1 MRHLFVRVVLASG
14 VVAGSVG
21 CGGEAP
27 SGSEAA
33 TGGAVISAAEA
44 AKTYALKCGMC
55 HGEDG
60 KLMLAG
66 APDLSTS
73 TLSRED
79 RIALITYGKGT
90 MPPQQGVLDDAAIA
104 AVADHLETLRR

>member
-1 MRHLFVRVVLASG
+1 MRRFIAGLLT
-14 VVAGSVG
+14 VAAGWAVGVG

-27 SGSEAA
+27 SGADVGA
-33 TGGAVISAAEA
+33 GGAVISAAEA

-73 TLSRED
+73 QLSREE
-79 RIALITYGKGT
+79 RITLITYGKGT
-90 MPPQQGVLDDAAIA
+90 MPPQQGVLDDATIA

>member
-1 MRHLFVRVVLASG
+1 MQHLFARVVLAAS
-14 VVAGSVG
+14 VVAGSIG
-21 CGGEAP
+21 CGGETP
-27 SGSEAA
+27 SGGGTEA
-33 TGGAVISAAEA
+33 GGAVISAAEA

-79 RIALITYGKGT
+79 RITLITYGKGT
-90 MPPQQGVLDDAAIA
+90 MPPQQGVLDEATIA
-104 AVADHLETLRR
+104 AVAAVVI

>member
-1 MRHLFVRVVLASG
+1 MRHLIARIVLAAS
-14 VVAGSVG
+14 VVAGIG

-66 APDLSTS
+66 APDLSAS
-73 TLSRED
+73 NLSRED

>member
-1 MRHLFVRVVLASG
+1 MRRVVASLLFAALAWG
-14 VVAGSVG
+14 AGTG

-27 SGSEAA
+27 AEAA
-33 TGGAVISAAEA
+33 AGGAAISAAEA

-73 TLSRED
+73 TLSREE
-79 RIALITYGKGT
+79 RITLITYGKGT
-90 MPPQQGVLDDAAIA
+90 MPPQQGVLDEATIA
-104 AVADHLETLRR
+104 AVADHLEALRR

>member
-1 MRHLFVRVVLASG
+1 MWYHFARVVLAAS
-14 VVAGSVG
+14 VVAGSIG
-21 CGGEAP
+21 CGGETP
-27 SGSEAA
+27 SGGGTEA
-33 TGGAVISAAEA
+33 GGAVISAAEA

-90 MPPQQGVLDDAAIA
+90 MPPQQGVLDDATIA

>member
-1 MRHLFVRVVLASG
+1 MQRHFALLLLAAG
-14 VVAGSVG
+14 TVAAGVG

-27 SGSEAA
+27 SAGESAA
-33 TGGAVISAAEA
+33 GGAVISAAEA

-79 RIALITYGKGT
+79 RITLITYGKGT
-90 MPPQQGVLDDAAIA
+90 MPPQQGVLDEATIA